1 MNIIKKRIELR
12 WVLENNSLILVAMNG
27 FEMINRS
34 RFGDVLA
41 DAIPMAREN
50 SALFE
55 LGLIAYL
62 ENPDLA
68 RIVDRVVDRTRGE
81 WYRRRW
87 LEAVTIKAKAL
98 SKDTRR
104 FQGEVAILHRR
115 AS

>member
-68 RIVDRVVDRTRGE
+68 RVVDRTRGE